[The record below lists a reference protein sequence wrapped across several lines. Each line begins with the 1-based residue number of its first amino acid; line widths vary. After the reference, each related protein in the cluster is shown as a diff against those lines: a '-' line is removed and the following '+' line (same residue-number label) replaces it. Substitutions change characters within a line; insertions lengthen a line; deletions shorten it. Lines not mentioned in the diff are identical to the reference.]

1 MLDAMIKDTQY
12 RKIMMN
18 HCKDIINYLLAKDQ
32 DFAILSFVRYTT
44 FNPELPQEIYSNFN
58 DITLF
63 VLSGYTFRS
72 TKIDGENLVFEAG
85 FGSNNFGSV
94 VTIPI
99 FSIMQL
105 IVEENVIFIN
115 PTSNIPMSGNQN
127 DGKARQNS
135 IQALLANPK
144 NKKFMKK

>member
-1 MLDAMIKDTQY
+1 MLDVMTKDEQY
-12 RKIMMN
+12 RRIMTN

-32 DFAILSFVRYTT
+32 HFAILSFVKFTK
-44 FNPELPQEIYSNFN
+44 FEPELPEDIYANFN

-72 TKIDGENLVFEAG
+72 TKIDGENLIFEAG
-85 FGSNNFGSV
+85 FGPDNFGSI

-115 PTSNIPMSGNQN
+115 PTANVPMSDKNGSSE
-127 DGKARQNS
+127 ARKNS
-135 IQALLANPK
+135 IQSLLNNPK
-144 NKKFMKK
+144 NKKFTKK

>member
-1 MLDAMIKDTQY
+1 MLDAMIKDTSY
-12 RKIMMN
+12 RKIMIN

-32 DFAILSFVRYTT
+32 DFAILSFVKFTK
-44 FNPELPQEIYSNFN
+44 FEPELPQEIFSSFN

-72 TKIDGENLVFEAG
+72 TKIEGDNLVFEAG
-85 FGSNNFGSV
+85 FGPNNFGSI

-105 IVEENVIFIN
+105 IVEENVIYIN
-115 PTSNIPMSGNQN
+115 PTANVPVVTN
-127 DGKARQNS
+127 DNDSEARQNS
-135 IQALLANPK
+135 IQALLSNPK